1 MKQHIKQLLLSACTF
16 FLFCNTHSALAD
28 TASDT
33 ETLLNWAE
41 NTYPTI
47 FPSRQATQN
56 IEPWLYR
63 HYPES
68 GIYAGVNK
76 NDNSVYVLGGPWGNN
91 PAVIDTLAN
100 LISQIENSGGSGGI
114 AACDTTD
121 ALSGVSYSQ
130 SGNVV
135 TVTTSGQ
142 CVPAPDLT
150 KTNLCQVPKQTTASG
165 ISLLGSNTI
174 TSSSIVGL
182 STSIPG
188 LPNPFQA
195 IVDAAANVKHCTMN
209 APAETANLVVNS
221 DLCLDIT
228 TAITE
233 TIAALPIDGIVMTP
247 PVNYFTKGT
256 YKSQSVPD
264 CFETDATTISDALTG
279 EVWINQGGG
288 FVKLGS

>member
-1 MKQHIKQLLLSACTF
+1 MKQRTKQFILSVCTF
-16 FLFCNTHSALAD
+16 ALLGNIPFAFSD

-41 NTYPTI
+41 NTYPAI

-56 IEPWLYR
+56 IDPWLYR
-63 HYPES
+63 YYPES

-76 NDNSVYVLGGPWGNN
+76 SDNSVYVLGGPWGNN
-91 PAVIDTLAN
+91 PTVIDTLAS
-100 LISQIENSGGSGGI
+100 LISQIENSGGSGGV
-114 AACDTTD
+114 AACDT
-121 ALSGVSYSQ
+121 ANVLAGVTYSQ

-135 TVTTSGQ
+135 TVTSNGH
-142 CVPAPDLT
+142 CVAAPDLT

-165 ISLLGSNTI
+165 ISLLASNTI

-228 TAITE
+228 AAITE
-233 TIAALPIDGIVMTP
+233 TIGSLPIDGIVMTP

-256 YKSQSVPD
+256 YTSQSVPD
-264 CFETDATTISDALTG
+264 CFATDATTISDALTG

-288 FVKLGS
+288 FIKVGS

>member
-16 FLFCNTHSALAD
+16 FLLCNTHSVLAD

-41 NTYPTI
+41 KTYPKI
-47 FPSRQATQN
+47 FQSHQATQN

-63 HYPES
+63 YYPES

-91 PAVIDTLAN
+91 PTVIDTLAS
-100 LISQIENSGGSGGI
+100 LINEINNSGGSGGI
-114 AACDTTD
+114 AACDT
-121 ALSGVSYSQ
+121 ANVLAGVTYSQ

-135 TVTTSGQ
+135 TVTTNGH
-142 CVPAPDLT
+142 CVAAPDLT
-150 KTNLCQVPKQTTASG
+150 NTNLCQVPQQTTASG
-165 ISLLGSNTI
+165 ISLLSSNTI
-174 TSSSIVGL
+174 TASSIAGI

-228 TAITE
+228 TAITGA
-233 TIAALPIDGIVMTP
+233 IGSLPIDGIVITP

-256 YKSQSVPD
+256 YTSQSVPD

-288 FVKLGS
+288 FVKVGS

>member
-1 MKQHIKQLLLSACTF
+1 ML
-16 FLFCNTHSALAD
+16 CNAHSVLAD

-41 NTYPTI
+41 NTYPAI

-63 HYPES
+63 YYPET
-68 GIYAGVNK
+68 GIYVGVNK
-76 NDNSVYVLGGPWGNN
+76 SDNNVYVLGGPWGNN
-91 PAVIDTLAN
+91 PAVINTLAS
-100 LISQIENSGGSGGI
+100 LINEIDNSGGSGGI
-114 AACDTTD
+114 AACDT
-121 ALSGVSYSQ
+121 ANVLAGVTYSQ

-135 TVTTSGQ
+135 TVTTNGH
-142 CVPAPDLT
+142 CVAAPDLT
-150 KTNLCQVPKQTTASG
+150 NTNLCQVPKQTTASG

-228 TAITE
+228 TAISGA
-233 TIAALPIDGIVMTP
+233 IGALPIGGIVITP

-256 YKSQSVPD
+256 YTSQSVPD
-264 CFETDATTISDALTG
+264 CFATDATTISDALTG
-279 EVWINQGGG
+279 EVWINQDGS
-288 FVKLGS
+288 FVKVGS

>member
-16 FLFCNTHSALAD
+16 FLLCNTHSALAD

-33 ETLLNWAE
+33 EKLLNWAE
-41 NTYPTI
+41 KTYPVI
-47 FPSRQATQN
+47 FQSHQATQN

-63 HYPES
+63 YYPES

-91 PAVIDTLAN
+91 PTVVATLAS
-100 LISQIENSGGSGGI
+100 LINEIDNSGGSGGI
-114 AACDTTD
+114 AACDTTNV
-121 ALSGVSYSQ
+121 LPGVTYSQ

-135 TVTTSGQ
+135 TVTSNGQ
-142 CVPAPDLT
+142 CVAAPDLT
-150 KTNLCQVPKQTTASG
+150 NTNLCQVPQQTTASG
-165 ISLLGSNTI
+165 ISLLSSNTI

-209 APAETANLVVNS
+209 APSETANLVVNS

-228 TAITE
+228 TAITGVIG
-233 TIAALPIDGIVMTP
+233 TLPIDGIVITP

-256 YKSQSVPD
+256 YTSQSVPD
-264 CFETDATTISDALTG
+264 CFATDATTISDALTG
-279 EVWINQGGG
+279 EIWINQDGS
-288 FVKLGS
+288 FVKVGG